1 MSTSQ
6 KLGNDIGLTSIAAD
20 LGWAAGCKTVL
31 RIYRG
36 DFNRVVD
43 CPYDEESADGEAWR
57 DGYAQGTEAAHQL
70 YDQKFS

>member
-1 MSTSQ
+1 MNTIKAIVENRNSTSVA
-6 KLGNDIGLTSIAAD
+6 SD

-36 DFNRVVD
+36 DFDRVVD

-70 YDQKFS
+70 YDRKFS

>member
-1 MSTSQ
+1 MNTIEPSVKDHSSTSVA
-6 KLGNDIGLTSIAAD
+6 SD

-36 DFNRVVD
+36 DFKAVVD
-43 CPYDEESADGEAWR
+43 CPYAEESTDWEAWH

-70 YDQKFS
+70 YDRKFD

>member
-1 MSTSQ
+1 MNNMKVITENCRSTSVA
-6 KLGNDIGLTSIAAD
+6 SD

-36 DFNRVVD
+36 DFEGVVA
-43 CPYDEESADGEAWR
+43 CPYTEESTDWEAWR

-70 YDQKFS
+70 YNRKFD

>member
-1 MSTSQ
+1 MNTIKAIVENRSSTSVA
-6 KLGNDIGLTSIAAD
+6 SD

-36 DFNRVVD
+36 DFDRVVD

-70 YDQKFS
+70 YDRKFS

>member
-1 MSTSQ
+1 M
-6 KLGNDIGLTSIAAD
+6 NSIKAASEDYKPLSVASD

-36 DFNRVVD
+36 DFEGVAT
-43 CPYDEESADGEAWR
+43 CPYNEGSADWEAWR

-70 YDQKFS
+70 YDRKFG